1 MELTIDDLKT
11 IKPKYI
17 IKRARR
23 RRPPSSTATTNNATT
38 TSSYTSTMEM
48 LKKRITDIQ
57 NIFHHYAQCD
67 ASIPNNEG
75 YYWREQDF
83 TRFLREFRFLGLFG
97 RRPCVELYQNH
108 STKHHN
114 KWRLY
119 STDNFIWLM
128 SSFANALPWSAGS
141 TPEQRTTLLLH
152 SLDEGLHKIASTRS
166 PVYTCSSPKHKWL
179 SKSTKVNL
187 SHSGR
192 IISSL
197 AMEQSNFNK

>member
-23 RRPPSSTATTNNATT
+23 RRPPSTATTNNATT